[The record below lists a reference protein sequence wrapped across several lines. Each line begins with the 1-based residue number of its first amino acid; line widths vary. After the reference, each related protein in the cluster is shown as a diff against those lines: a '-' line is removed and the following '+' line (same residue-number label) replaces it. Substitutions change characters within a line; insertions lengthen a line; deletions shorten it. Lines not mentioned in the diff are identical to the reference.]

1 MIKPYGQSIFS
12 LGKVHQNW
20 MVKLPRKAYP
30 ADIIA
35 AEPTEWLEWDY
46 DDSHLDVIDR
56 HHGSILPGLVIC

>member
-1 MIKPYGQSIFS
+1 MDNPSFPWEKCTKIGWSNCQ
-12 LGKVHQNW
+12 G
-20 MVKLPRKAYP
+20 KAYP